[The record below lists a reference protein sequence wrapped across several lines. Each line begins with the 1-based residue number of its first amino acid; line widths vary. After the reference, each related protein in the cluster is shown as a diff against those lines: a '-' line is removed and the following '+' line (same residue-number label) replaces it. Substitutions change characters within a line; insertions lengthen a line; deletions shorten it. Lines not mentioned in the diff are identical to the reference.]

1 MSNDPLNH
9 MLTSNRV
16 ASDQKLFVIMEN
28 RKVNL
33 DGQLTP
39 RPPRLLPPVPNLYT
53 DMDKTQ
59 TDHYL
64 SKVINMDNQFIKLAT
79 NDVELIKN
87 MKATIEYQ

>member
-1 MSNDPLNH
+1 M
-9 MLTSNRV
+9 
-16 ASDQKLFVIMEN
+16 
-28 RKVNL
+28 
-33 DGQLTP
+33 
-39 RPPRLLPPVPNLYT
+39 PNLYT

-79 NDVELIKN
+79 DDVELIKN